1 MNQLTSSWPVKFKP
15 ATQTMREDLLKICE
29 NKSKK
34 RKHNSSRLYN
44 WLTEEADPLVEHKE
58 VRLGS
63 KRKVTLIY
71 SPIPIPTV
79 MQLLLDLAF
88 LGDGL
93 T

>member
-1 MNQLTSSWPVKFKP
+1 
-15 ATQTMREDLLKICE
+15 MREDLLKICE
-29 NKSKK
+29 NKSQKG
-34 RKHNSSRLYN
+34 NTIVPDSTIS

-71 SPIPIPTV
+71 SPIPLPII